1 MSEEAPLV
9 RCKNSPNSSI
19 VLSERNFLMNKIQLK
34 PILVALILPTAIA
47 VDAGAH
53 ERGRK
58 GHVVDVQPVY
68 ETRIVHRQV
77 PETRCYTDRQTSRKR
92 VHDAMLG
99 SLFGAIIGNEL
110 SDAPGFGTLGA
121 AVGLGLSESRYQN
134 DEKCKTVW
142 RPERQRVRTLSHY
155 DVSVAHRGRLVRLES
170 EYPYQAGE
178 HIHFA
183 N

>member
-1 MSEEAPLV
+1 
-9 RCKNSPNSSI
+9 
-19 VLSERNFLMNKIQLK
+19 MNKIHLK

-77 PETRCYTDRQTSRKR
+77 SETRCYTDSHTSRKR
-92 VHDAMLG
+92 LHDAVLG
-99 SLFGAIIGNEL
+99 SLIGAAIGNEM
-110 SDAPGFGTLGA
+110 SNVPGFGTLGA
-121 AVGLGLSESRYQN
+121 AVGLGLSESQYRN
-134 DEKCKTVW
+134 AETCTTAW
-142 RPERQRVRTLSHY
+142 RPERRRERTLSHY
-155 DVSVAHRGRLVRLES
+155 DVSVAHRGRVVRLQS
-170 EYPYQAGE
+170 EYPYHIGE

-183 N
+183 R